1 MNYNPTPINTS
12 DINLPEE
19 LIALTEKIAP
29 NVHSDILEEKDA
41 KVICTDENGNIIIP
55 DYIKNR
61 CICI

>member
-19 LIALTEKIAP
+19 LIALTEKIDP

-41 KVICTDENGNIIIP
+41 KVICTDENGHIIIP
-55 DYIKNR
+55 DYIKK
-61 CICI
+61 